1 MNVQTTPAAIA
12 PAPLKSGQQDD
23 RSFGTSKT
31 DNAIPI
37 EAWNTVLFEKFC
49 RFRHVMSLGLA
60 GHSDELFR
68 RKSFPAGARVLDI
81 GCGFG
86 ETTRLI
92 AEQVTRRGEAV
103 GVDCAQNFVDL
114 ATREAGE
121 ASVKNAS
128 FFVADA
134 QGDDLGGPYDY
145 VFSRFGTMF
154 FYLPGLALRNIRRA
168 LAPGGELTMIVWRR
182 REDNPWVHE
191 AELRVKQIVP
201 VVAHEETDQV
211 HCGPGPFSMSGP
223 DMVSDML
230 RSAGY
235 EHIAFARY
243 DTDICI
249 GRNLD
254 EAVEF
259 ALALG
264 PAGEIIRLA
273 GETGELLKGQ
283 VVAAL
288 RETLSA
294 YERADGIWA
303 GSSTWF
309 VTARSPAR

>member
-1 MNVQTTPAAIA
+1 MNIQAAA
-12 PAPLKSGQQDD
+12 PAIVDLAEMSDI
-23 RSFGTSKT
+23 
-31 DNAIPI
+31 DNTIPI

-49 RFRHVMSLGLA
+49 RFRYVLSQGLA
-60 GHSDELFR
+60 GHSEEFFR
-68 RKSFPAGARVLDI
+68 RKSYPAGARVLDV

-86 ETTRLI
+86 DTTRSI
-92 AEQVTRRGEAV
+92 AAQVGPGGEAI
-103 GVDCAQNFVDL
+103 GVDCSQNFIDS
-114 ATREAGE
+114 ATRGGAD
-121 ASVKNAS
+121 AAINNTS

-134 QGDDLGGPYDY
+134 QGDDLRGPYDHA
-145 VFSRFGTMF
+145 FSRFGTMF

-168 LAPGGELTMIVWRR
+168 LAPGGELSMIVWRR

-201 VVAHEETDQV
+201 LVAHEETDKV

-235 EHIAFARY
+235 EHIAFARH
-243 DTDICI
+243 DTAICI
-249 GRNLD
+249 GRTLD
-254 EAVEF
+254 DAVEF

-264 PAGEIIRLA
+264 PAGEIVRLA
-273 GETGELLKGQ
+273 GEAGELLKGQ
-283 VVAAL
+283 VIAAL

-294 YERADGIWA
+294 YQRADGIWV

-309 VTARSPAR
+309 VTARNPSR